1 MGKNVMRT
9 SINPAARVFATIS
22 QGPRTLKG
30 NLKAGKDFRETK
42 RQEHGAALAAWK
54 AARGANVGGTTVAL
68 SHSASLVAEEE
79 VMVQGGSQHEAQ
91 IMLLMQQYNSDLT
104 SLRDELRAATAASAA
119 SFAAAEAMREEAAE
133 AENTRREERYKMK
146 QASREQSAKA
156 EDERARRK
164 AAENA
169 EALRLSQEEKAADL
183 SRRARERE
191 RKTQLT
197 KRKGIV

>member
-22 QGPRTLKG
+22 QGARTLKG
-30 NLKAGKDFRETK
+30 NLKAGKDFKESK
-42 RQEHGAALAAWK
+42 RQEHGAALTAWK
-54 AARGANVGGTTVAL
+54 AARGANVGGAMAVLSRSASTVA
-68 SHSASLVAEEE
+68 EI
-79 VMVQGGSQHEAQ
+79 VQGGSQQEAQ

-156 EDERARRK
+156 EDERARRE

-183 SRRARERE
+183 SRRARESGRCS
-191 RKTQLT
+191 
-197 KRKGIV
+197 